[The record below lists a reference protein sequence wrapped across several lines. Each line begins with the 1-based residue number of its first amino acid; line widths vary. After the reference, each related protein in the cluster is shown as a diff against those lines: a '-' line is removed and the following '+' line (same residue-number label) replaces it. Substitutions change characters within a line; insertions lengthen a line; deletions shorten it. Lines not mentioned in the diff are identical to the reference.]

1 MVSKKDYDDILIRY
15 KKCRVCLENSIKENK
30 MLRNNRGNENNGEVE
45 QPEMEERNMTTGL
58 LNEEQNNIKKYM

>member
-1 MVSKKDYDDILIRY
+1 MVSKKDYDEILIRY

-30 MLRNNRGNENNGEVE
+30 ILRNNRGTENNGEVE